1 MKARRICLFALFLTS
16 FLQVLQGE
24 EDFKLVFLE
33 NRATKVEMEIMLA
46 GAQYIYSF
54 YQGMDFEIDSS
65 QVNTSPDFSRMA
77 VARKSRSFPQRDLAE
92 EEAQSIRVIGECSI
106 PQRK

>member
-46 GAQYIYSF
+46 GAQYILLLL
-54 YQGMDFEIDSS
+54 
-65 QVNTSPDFSRMA
+65 P
-77 VARKSRSFPQRDLAE
+77 RDGFRNRFLPG
-92 EEAQSIRVIGECSI
+92 QY
-106 PQRK
+106 

>member
-1 MKARRICLFALFLTS
+1 MRSASIPIKTAAAPILT
-16 FLQVLQGE
+16 
-24 EDFKLVFLE
+24 KL
-33 NRATKVEMEIMLA
+33 
-46 GAQYIYSF
+46 
-54 YQGMDFEIDSS
+54 
-65 QVNTSPDFSRMA
+65 SPDFSRMA